1 MPANCTIIKESSD
14 LVSLSWAHPLTN
26 CAVYTYNVSW
36 LWEAKWN
43 GSLADEDWDTTGQ
56 TSYTISGIR
65 PYSEVLISIK
75 GKTASGYGPALEC
88 EALTAE
94 YFPSAPSIVSV
105 TEGSN
110 YLSVTWEPPEE
121 PNGVIQRYRITRI
134 GDDGEEEMQ
143 ETDGDTLTARV
154 FEGEAP
160 LETVTCDGAASRN
173 FTVMWDHGSVTCKD
187 QYYSITWNS
196 TVKWSADEDQGETEV
211 PGNETAYT
219 FLDATPYTEYFVC
232 VAITKDAE
240 GGVCCDHTTA
250 EDGPSAPVIKEIS
263 SFRGDVRISWSPP
276 EEANGVVRN
285 YNVSWESEDA
295 DPGTQEFDDVTEGL
309 VVGLEKCHTYTFS
322 VAAGTIVWGNK
333 SETREVEVVNYVDSV
348 TCISGGTDRVLA
360 QYEFATQDCGFNMRN
375 TNWKVNVLWNNNTC
389 RSSCFTRRP
398 ATGSFTVPGLEPF
411 SQVEV
416 CMSVPGRDEEK
427 ACCSATTDE
436 AVPDEP
442 SEVIVSKVTNTTA
455 HISWTMPLHVNG
467 AIKSWEVTLRGD
479 TDNEETENDVEGEM
493 MFFDATDLTPSTNYE
508 VTVKCQTGGGLSKG
522 TRRSF
527 KTLNAD
533 NTGDNQPNIGLIIGL
548 YEGDGIE
555 EDHL

>member
-14 LVSLSWAHPLTN
+14 LVSLSWALPLTN

-154 FEGEAP
+154 YGTAACHNYTLTVAAKTAKGS
-160 LETVTCDGAASRN
+160 LETVTCDGTASRN

-219 FLDATPYTEYFVC
+219 FLDATPTLSTSC
-232 VAITKDAE
+232 VAIMKDAE

-276 EEANGVVRN
+276 EEANGV
-285 YNVSWESEDA
+285 
-295 DPGTQEFDDVTEGL
+295 EFDDVTEGL

-360 QYEFATQDCGFNMRN
+360 Q
-375 TNWKVNVLWNNNTC
+375 
-389 RSSCFTRRP
+389 
-398 ATGSFTVPGLEPF
+398 
-411 SQVEV
+411 
-416 CMSVPGRDEEK
+416 
-427 ACCSATTDE
+427 
-436 AVPDEP
+436 
-442 SEVIVSKVTNTTA
+442 
-455 HISWTMPLHVNG
+455 
-467 AIKSWEVTLRGD
+467 
-479 TDNEETENDVEGEM
+479 
-493 MFFDATDLTPSTNYE
+493 
-508 VTVKCQTGGGLSKG
+508 
-522 TRRSF
+522 
-527 KTLNAD
+527 
-533 NTGDNQPNIGLIIGL
+533 
-548 YEGDGIE
+548 
-555 EDHL
+555 